1 MKRMFLTAWTTAFL
15 LAPVSESGVRA
26 KTDAPAELFI
36 GDQGGRGSRGAR
48 EAAQAPQFTE
58 RDQEL
63 IRRYFRMNTE
73 NLPPGLAKRGG
84 NLPPGLE
91 RHLQRNGTL
100 PPGLQK
106 RVQPFPEDLRRR
118 LPRLPAGYSR
128 VILGVRVL
136 IVDRAYK
143 IFDVMVIRP

>member
-106 RVQPFPEDLRRR
+106 RIQPFPQELSQQLSP
-118 LPRLPAGYSR
+118 LPTGYSR
-128 VILGVRVL
+128 VIIGARVL
-136 IVDRAYK
+136 IIDRANR
-143 IFDVMVIRP
+143 IFDVMFIHQ